1 MNSKVGNSIFG
12 ILLRRNSWT
21 PRVDR
26 PEEIGAVTDVSAGP
40 TYTVYMSPGEAG
52 SIRYT
57 VSVHYQSFE
66 GKGRRLGGKG
76 SGRAKYMYWEFQHL
90 MIGSLSGLLVF
101 VSEFSTTVLISFI
114 EAQVSYLRS
123 SFLIGFNW
131 ENILFIFFPKAF
143 NKVLD

>member
-1 MNSKVGNSIFG
+1 M
-12 ILLRRNSWT
+12 
-21 PRVDR
+21 
-26 PEEIGAVTDVSAGP
+26 SAGP

-76 SGRAKYMYWEFQHL
+76 SGRAKYMYWEFQYL

-101 VSEFSTTVLISFI
+101 VSEFSIIDFIYRGSSILLKIFIS
-114 EAQVSYLRS
+114 
-123 SFLIGFNW
+123 NW
-131 ENILFIFFPKAF
+131 I
-143 NKVLD
+143 